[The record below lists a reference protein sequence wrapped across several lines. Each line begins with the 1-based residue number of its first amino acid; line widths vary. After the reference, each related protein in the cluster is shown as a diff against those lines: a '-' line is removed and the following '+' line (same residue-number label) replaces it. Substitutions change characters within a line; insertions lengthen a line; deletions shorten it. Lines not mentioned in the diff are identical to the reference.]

1 MIMHMYIYS
10 DTMLQTIPKEEQQM
24 ITIEE
29 YNKINEELMNIRI
42 NKNLKQSNESI
53 NTMHTINGKQI

>member
-1 MIMHMYIYS
+1 MHMYIYS